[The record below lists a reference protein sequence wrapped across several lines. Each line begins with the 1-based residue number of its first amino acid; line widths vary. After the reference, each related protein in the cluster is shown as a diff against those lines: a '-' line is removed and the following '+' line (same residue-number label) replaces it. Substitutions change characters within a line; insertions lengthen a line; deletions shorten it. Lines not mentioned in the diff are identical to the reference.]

1 MKRVILSLTILVA
14 SLAVFSQSE
23 KYTAAMQ
30 KNITELDGAMQKG
43 NFAELANNFERI
55 ADAEKT
61 QWLPYYYAAYA
72 TVSSTYM
79 EKDKSKVDGIADK
92 AEQLIAKAETLAGGE
107 NSETCV
113 IKSMIASAHMMVD
126 PQNRWQQYGQISA
139 ENIAKAKKFDA
150 ANPRPVYLEAQGKFY
165 TPEEFGGGKAVAKPV
180 FEKALAMFDG
190 FKPASSISPS
200 WGKPATQYFLAQ
212 CN

>member
-1 MKRVILSLTILVA
+1 LDSGV
-14 SLAVFSQSE
+14 AVFSQSE
-23 KYTAAMQ
+23 KYSAAMQ
-30 KNITELDGAMQKG
+30 TNITELNTVMQKG
-43 NFAELANNFERI
+43 NFTELANNFVRI
-55 ADAEKT
+55 GDAEKT

-79 EKDKSKVDGIADK
+79 EKDKSKIDGIADK
-92 AEQLIAKAETLAGGE
+92 AEQLIIKAETLAGSE

-126 PQNRWQQYGQISA
+126 PQNRWQQYGEISG
-139 ENIAKAKKFDA
+139 ENIAKAKKLDA
-150 ANPRPVYLEAQGKFY
+150 TNPRPVYLEAQGKFY
-165 TPEEFGGGKAVAKPV
+165 TPEAFGGGKSVAKPI

-190 FKPASSISPS
+190 FKPASSIAPT
-200 WGKPATQYFLAQ
+200 WGKSATEYFIAQ

>member
-1 MKRVILSLTILVA
+1 MKKVILSLSFLVA

-23 KYTAAMQ
+23 KYIAAMQ

-43 NFAELANNFERI
+43 NFPELANNFERI
-55 ADAEKT
+55 GDAEKT

-72 TVSSTYM
+72 TVSSSYL
-79 EKDKSKVDGIADK
+79 EKDKSKNDGIADK
-92 AEQLIAKAETLAGGE
+92 AEQLIIKAEALAGGE

-126 PQNRWQQYGQISA
+126 PQNRWQQYGQTSA

-150 ANPRPVYLEAQGKFY
+150 TNPRPVYLEAQGKFY
-165 TPEEFGGGKAVAKPV
+165 TPEEFGGGKSVAKPI

-190 FKPASSISPS
+190 FKPASNIAPS
-200 WGKPATQYFLAQ
+200 WGKSATEYFISQ